1 MITAVIPA
9 YNEEERIEKVL
20 EETSEYVDEI
30 IVIDDN
36 STDGTV
42 GVAEEYARVIENE
55 SNLGYLRSIRKG
67 FEAADGDVVVTL
79 DADGEHDPSFIPD
92 LVASIEDGEA
102 DLVFGVREKI
112 PRWSEQIIS
121 KIVQLKVG
129 VRDTGTG
136 FRALKSELAERME
149 LFGYCTC
156 GTFVLEAVSLGAL
169 VEEVKAPTR
178 EVDKVKGI
186 AWQHFKQFFVV
197 LWWLIN

>member
-9 YNEEERIEKVL
+9 YNEEKRIEKVL

-42 GVAEEYARVIENE
+42 GVAEKYARVLENE

-67 FEAADGDVVVTL
+67 FEAAEGDIVVTL
-79 DADGEHDPSFIPD
+79 DADGEHDPSFIPEMVT
-92 LVASIEDGEA
+92 LVEDGEA
-102 DLVFGVREKI
+102 DLVFGGREKI
-112 PRWSEQIIS
+112 PRWSERVIS
-121 KIVQLKVG
+121 KMVEVKVG

-136 FRALKSELAERME
+136 FRALRSELAERME
-149 LFGYCTC
+149 LHGYCTC
-156 GTFVLEAVSLGAL
+156 GTFVLEAVSLGAS

-178 EVDKVKGI
+178 GVDKVKGI
-186 AWQHFKQFFVV
+186 AWQHFRQFFVV